1 MHLLEE
7 GFKYVWIN
15 WNVKFWV
22 RHHFWVNCVSFFLFF
37 SYSWQAA
44 IRKELNEFK
53 SKEMEVHE
61 ESKQFTR

>member
-1 MHLLEE
+1 MNCGHTFLL
-7 GFKYVWIN
+7 FVLK
-15 WNVKFWV
+15 
-22 RHHFWVNCVSFFLFF
+22 
-37 SYSWQAA
+37 AA